1 MYRYVLRRILMTI
14 PILFG
19 VIFIVFAMM
28 TLLPNDPG
36 RLILGIEA
44 HQEAVDM
51 FNAEFGLDQPFLT
64 QFGRYI
70 TGIVTELDFGVSFR
84 TRQPVVDELSARFGI
99 TFRLALFSI
108 ITTVVMGIPLGVLAA
123 VKRSTIAD
131 STVTV
136 YAMFLTAIPAFW
148 LGLILIYIFTL
159 QLGLLPSFGNQ
170 TWRHFIMPVIAMS
183 LPASGGFMRTT
194 RVVMLETVNQ
204 EYIKTARAKG
214 APEYIVIWKHA
225 FKNACLPIVN
235 AMGLT
240 FSALL
245 GGSVVIEVIFSING
259 LGNYILTAIRAQDI
273 PIVMGGVVLL
283 SALFCIIVLAIDL
296 LYALLDPRIRAK
308 FSSS

>member
-1 MYRYVLRRILMTI
+1 MYRYVLRRVLMTI

-64 QFGRYI
+64 QFQQYI
-70 TGIVTELDFGVSFR
+70 TRIVTEFDFGISFR
-84 TRQPVVDELSARFGI
+84 TRQPVITELAARFNI
-99 TFRLALFSI
+99 TFRLAFFSI
-108 ITTVVMGIPLGVLAA
+108 ITTVIMGIPLGVLAA
-123 VKRSTIAD
+123 VKRSTLVD
-131 STVTV
+131 SSLTV
-136 YAMFLTAIPAFW
+136 YAMFLTAIPVFW

-170 TWRHFIMPVIAMS
+170 TWRHFILPVIAIS
-183 LPASGGFMRTT
+183 LPASGAFMRTT

-214 APEYIVIWKHA
+214 APEYLVIWKHA

-235 AMGLT
+235 AMGLA
-240 FSALL
+240 FSGLL

-259 LGNYILTAIRAQDI
+259 LGNHILTAIRAQDI

-283 SALFCIIVLAIDL
+283 SSLFCLIVLVIDL